1 LRTLYRP
8 GSSVLHRLP
17 VGTKLVAFTLTVV
30 LISITAKTAF
40 NVAVSASLV
49 LILYLLAGMA
59 DIQLLRLLWKMRAL
73 LVIVLLPQLIF
84 NGVVQ
89 GALNTVAVIAGI
101 LLAGLLSFTTKTTE
115 VISFIEKV
123 TRSRSLA
130 LLIAMS
136 MNAIAL
142 VDGFAKQITEAAK
155 ARGKKRKPLRQII
168 NLFVQSL
175 RFADDQSEALRARGI
190 EV

>member
-1 LRTLYRP
+1 MRTLYRP
-8 GSSVLHRLP
+8 ESSVLHRLP

-101 LLAGLLSFTTKTTE
+101 LLAGLLSFTTNPTE

>member
-1 LRTLYRP
+1 MRTLYRP